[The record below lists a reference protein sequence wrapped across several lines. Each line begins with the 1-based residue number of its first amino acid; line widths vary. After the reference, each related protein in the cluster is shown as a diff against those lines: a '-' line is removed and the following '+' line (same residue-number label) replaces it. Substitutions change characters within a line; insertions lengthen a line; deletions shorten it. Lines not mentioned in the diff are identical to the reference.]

1 MDDAWWS
8 FLERRVGV
16 RVPSSVGGVRV
27 PSSVGMHRAFAVGR
41 GMLAMRPSVGVSSSS
56 LVAGHTLRLADGQKA
71 AVLCWRGGLCFAAL
85 PPGAELAG
93 ECEVTHDPGKA
104 FELPVG
110 DTLGGRVIDCLG
122 SPLDGGPP
130 LSADAPRWP
139 LLGPVPEASALTP
152 IHRSLH
158 TGTTAID
165 ALTPLGRGQSLL
177 LIGLPGSGT
186 AELGWDAVLAQAGQ
200 P

>member
-1 MDDAWWS
+1 MAS
-8 FLERRVGV
+8 PAVQAEKL
-16 RVPSSVGGVRV
+16 
-27 PSSVGMHRAFAVGR
+27 GMHRAFAVGR

-56 LVAGHTLRLADGQKA
+56 LVAGQTLRLADGQKA

-93 ECEVTHDPGKA
+93 ECEVTHEPGKA
-104 FELPVG
+104 FALPVG

-130 LSADAPRWP
+130 LSADAPLWP

-152 IHRSLH
+152 IHCSLH